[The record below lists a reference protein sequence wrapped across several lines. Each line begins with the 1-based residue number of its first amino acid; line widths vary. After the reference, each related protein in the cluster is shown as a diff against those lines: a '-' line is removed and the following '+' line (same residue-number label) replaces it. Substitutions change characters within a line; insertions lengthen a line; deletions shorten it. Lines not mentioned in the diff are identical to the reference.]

1 MPHTFRLPPA
11 PRALAS
17 AAGLWFV
24 TATLGQWAFVWF
36 IVAFFTPPLISGDMA
51 ALNEKPHITGYVPG
65 DLIGNLQLLLH
76 VYLGAAVTLAGMLQL
91 IPALRRRWP
100 ALHRWNG
107 RLFLTA
113 AAVAT
118 LSGFYLTLIRG
129 SQLNLPSTVSI
140 SSNGVLILLFAALAW
155 RSALRRDVAQH
166 RRHALRAY
174 LLVNGVWFLRI
185 GMMLAGLGLSVFGY
199 TLSYDSPV
207 FVGVSFLSW
216 IAPLAFLQLYLGA
229 ERGSRPRVQYAVA
242 ALFVLLSL
250 LTAAGGLAAAVFMWW
265 PRL

>member
-11 PRALAS
+11 PRALSVAAS
-17 AAGLWFV
+17 LWFV
-24 TATLGQWAFVWF
+24 AATLGQWAFVWF
-36 IVAFFTPPLISGDMA
+36 IVAFFTPPLVSGDMT
-51 ALNEKPHITGYVPG
+51 ALNAKPHITGYVPG
-65 DLIGNLQLLLH
+65 DGIGNTQLLMH
-76 VYLGAAVTLAGMLQL
+76 VYLGAAAVFAGVLQL
-91 IPALRRRWP
+91 VPALRRRWP

-113 AAVAT
+113 TLVAT

-140 SSNGVLILLFAALAW
+140 ASNGVLILAFAALAW
-155 RSALRRDVAQH
+155 RSALHRDFAQH

-185 GMMLAGLGLSVFGY
+185 GMMLAGLGLSAFGY
-199 TLSYDSPV
+199 EMSYDSPV
-207 FVGVSFLSW
+207 FIGISFLSW
-216 IAPLAFLQLYLGA
+216 IAPLAFLQLYLHA
-229 ERGSRPRVQYAVA
+229 EDSPHSRVQYAVA
-242 ALFVLLSL
+242 ALFAFLSL
-250 LTAAGGLAAAVFMWW
+250 LTIAGGAAAAVFMWW